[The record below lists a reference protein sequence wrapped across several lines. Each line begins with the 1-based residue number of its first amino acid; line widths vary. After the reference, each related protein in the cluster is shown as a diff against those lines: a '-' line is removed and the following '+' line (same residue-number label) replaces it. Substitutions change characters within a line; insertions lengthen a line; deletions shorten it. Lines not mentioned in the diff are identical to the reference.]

1 MNEDARALL
10 IQLGE
15 DPDDPKIVE
24 NYAYME
30 SALAIYAE
38 HYRRTRHQSTN

>member
-1 MNEDARALL
+1 MNDDDRALL

-15 DPDDPKIVE
+15 DPDDPKVVE
-24 NYAYME
+24 SYAYME
-30 SALAIYAE
+30 SVLAIYAE